1 MTKNNK
7 IVAKI
12 ILLTLSLILIIF
24 GIYTYN
30 SNYEIYMYLQNN
42 IDTEKLNSLISNI
55 DSNATIYIGRKTCPS
70 CINLFPKSKQIFK
83 NEKKNVYYYNT
94 DKNRMEKL
102 FLSAMEGLGI
112 DGVPTIL
119 IIENGNI
126 KKVLDSQKIKEY

>member
-7 IVAKI
+7 IVAKL

>member
-7 IVAKI
+7 IVAKL

-70 CINLFPKSKQIFK
+70 CINLFPKSKQIGICIDLLISC
-83 NEKKNVYYYNT
+83 N
-94 DKNRMEKL
+94 KL
-102 FLSAMEGLGI
+102 
-112 DGVPTIL
+112 GV
-119 IIENGNI
+119 
-126 KKVLDSQKIKEY
+126 